1 MELFQGTMINSS
13 AVLVMVTTKS
23 LRHFAAA
30 YPAQLHTDNPSQR
43 QTMVDAAR
51 AWTRT
56 AEAIERYVEN
66 GRGTVVP
73 DLKRK
78 LN

>member
-1 MELFQGTMINSS
+1 
-13 AVLVMVTTKS
+13 MVTTKS
-23 LRHFAAA
+23 LRHFAADCL
-30 YPAQLHTDNPSQR
+30 AQALHTDNPSQR

-51 AWTRT
+51 AWERT
-56 AEAIERYVEN
+56 AEAIDRYVED